1 MVKLMHPLASEFTLE
16 ADGPDAFVML
26 HGWTGSPAHFRIAA
40 EFVHRHGHAV
50 FAPRLEGHGTAV
62 EEMAKT
68 RWHQWVSSALE
79 AVMVAK
85 EHHPRV
91 HLVGLSMGGIIS
103 LLVAATNDV
112 TSVTTINAPQRL
124 QSRKAWLTYLYRGS
138 DRIDA
143 GNPSEPPLDEAA
155 EFWVQ
160 YAGSPVGTVP
170 DLLLLMRAARRALPR
185 VTAPA
190 TIIQSHADETVHP
203 ESASILYAGLGSL
216 DKRIV
221 WLERSRHVAL
231 LDSERDLIHHHIL
244 DQIGRSN

>member
-1 MVKLMHPLASEFTLE
+1 MVKLMHPLAAEFTLD
-16 ADGPDAFVML
+16 ADGPHAFVML

-40 EFVHRHGHAV
+40 EFVHRRGHAAFV
-50 FAPRLEGHGTAV
+50 PRLEGHGTSV
-62 EEMAKT
+62 EAMART
-68 RWHQWVSSALE
+68 RWHQWVESALE

-85 EHHPRV
+85 ERHAHV

-112 TSVTTINAPQRL
+112 ASVTTINAPQRL

-138 DRIDA
+138 DRIDP
-143 GNPSEPPLDEAA
+143 GNRSEPPPDEAA

-160 YAGSPVGTVP
+160 YDESPVGTVP
-170 DLLLLMRAARRALPR
+170 DLLLLMRAARRALPQ

-190 TIIQSHADETVHP
+190 TIIQSYADETVQP
-203 ESASILYAGLGSL
+203 ESANTLYSGLGSL

-221 WLERSRHVAL
+221 WLQRSRHVAL

-244 DQIGRSN
+244 DQVGRPN